1 MPTTSE
7 NVGAMTVTEFRSLI
21 EDIVREQ
28 LIDLLGDPD
37 EGLELRPEVRERLLA
52 QQERFRQGERG
63 VPLDEVVSR
72 LDL

>member
-1 MPTTSE
+1 MPATTE
-7 NVGAMTVTEFRSLI
+7 TVGAMTVAELRALV

-52 QQERFRQGERG
+52 QQERVRQGERG
-63 VPLDEVVSR
+63 IPLEEVVSR